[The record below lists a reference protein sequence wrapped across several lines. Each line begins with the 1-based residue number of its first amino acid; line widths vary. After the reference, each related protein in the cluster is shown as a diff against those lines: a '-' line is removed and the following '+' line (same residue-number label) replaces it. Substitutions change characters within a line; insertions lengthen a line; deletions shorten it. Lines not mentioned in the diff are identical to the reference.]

1 MGFDPQL
8 DAYGHPSGIT
18 NKQFKI
24 NIFNISAKTQLSN
37 HASAQSVER
46 TTLNR
51 VSSQKTGTGR
61 GFDPQTSLKLDI
73 HRVLYCPV
81 TWSRFFAFFLIK
93 NTPPS
98 FRYRNGVRGVG
109 KALI

>member
-1 MGFDPQL
+1 MDIVSMS
-8 DAYGHPSGIT
+8 DRTH
-18 NKQFKI
+18 
-24 NIFNISAKTQLSN
+24 LSN

-81 TWSRFFAFFLIK
+81 MWLRFFCFFLHQEH
-93 NTPPS
+93 PP
-98 FRYRNGVRGVG
+98 FILQQKRGP
-109 KALI
+109 